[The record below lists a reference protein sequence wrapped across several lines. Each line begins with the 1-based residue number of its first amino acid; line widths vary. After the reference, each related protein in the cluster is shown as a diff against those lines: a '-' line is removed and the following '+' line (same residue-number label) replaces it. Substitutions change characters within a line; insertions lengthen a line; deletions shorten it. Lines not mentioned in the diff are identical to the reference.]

1 MRRNLFLV
9 RAPHLFFPQST
20 LAATVRLAPV
30 LALAG
35 LLLVTTQA
43 AAQAPSLRGS
53 VPDVLTVSQDEDI
66 TSDAGDPLL
75 DDTPRP
81 GAGERLPVVDGDLTL
96 PEERTAIEREGI
108 VEVGE
113 PPAPEDGGDAMLIDS
128 RPQEEADLFTNPL
141 DSAPDGFDPLLFQI
155 EDIDPLRTDRRPR
168 RLFEQEPYDPIGVRV
183 GSFVYFPEVTIAGE
197 TTSNVLR
204 QPQAASDVSA
214 EFMTRARL
222 VSNWNVH
229 ALEFNAGG
237 LTSFQNDFASE
248 NDAAWNVEARGRL
261 DVSRNTNVQG
271 LIAHDVRQE
280 GRSAI
285 DAAAFGDRAQV
296 ATDTADLTLNHR
308 FNRLSVQLRGGYDDI
323 DYGPSGSGNSNAD
336 RDTHVATE
344 AVRTTWQFKPSFS
357 VFGEIETNQRRYNV
371 AAVADGFSR
380 DSDGQR
386 YRAGIDF
393 GSTGRIVR
401 GEFSLGYGSQ
411 DPSDP
416 GLSDVDGVLIDA
428 NVAWRITEP
437 TTLRFLARTDLYDT
451 NTAGSAG
458 VVSRTVGVEARHAL
472 RRYLIATAGLIYTNQ
487 DYDDVPIRESEL
499 RSSLLL
505 EYYVN
510 GEWTIFSQ
518 WDHINYDSNQPDNS
532 WVADDLRV
540 GARWRQ

>member
-1 MRRNLFLV
+1 M
-9 RAPHLFFPQST
+9 FPPPSI

-35 LLLVTTQA
+35 LLLVTTEA

-53 VPDVLTVSQDEDI
+53 VPDVLTVSQDEDL

-75 DDTPRP
+75 DDMPRP
-81 GAGERLPVVDGDLTL
+81 GAGERMTVVDGDLTL
-96 PEERTAIEREGI
+96 PEERTAIAREGI

-113 PPAPEDGGDAMLIDS
+113 PPAPEDGGDATLVDS
-128 RPQEEADLFTNPL
+128 RTQEEADLFTTAL
-141 DSAPDGFDPLLFQI
+141 DSPPAGFDPLLFQI

-168 RLFEQEPYDPIGVRV
+168 RLFEQEPYDPIGIRV
-183 GSFVYFPEVTIAGE
+183 GSFVYFPEVTVAGE

-204 QPQAASDVSA
+204 QSPARDDTSV
-214 EFMTRARL
+214 ELLTRARL

-229 ALEFNAGG
+229 ALEFNASG
-237 LTSFQNDFASE
+237 LTSFHNDFPSE

-285 DAAAFGDRAQV
+285 DAAQFGDRAVV
-296 ATDTADLTLNHR
+296 AADTADLTLNHR

-323 DYGPSGSGNSNAD
+323 DYGPSGTGNSNAD
-336 RDTHVATE
+336 RDTRVATE
-344 AVRTTWQFKPSFS
+344 AIRTTWQFKPSFS
-357 VFGEIETNQRRYNV
+357 IFGEIETNQRRYNV

-386 YRAGIDF
+386 FRAGVDF
-393 GSTGRIVR
+393 GSTARIIR
-401 GEFSLGYGSQ
+401 GEFSLGHGSQ

-428 NVAWRITEP
+428 NVAWRISEP

-458 VVSRTVGVEARHAL
+458 VVSRALGVEARHVL
-472 RRYLIATAGLIYTNQ
+472 RRHLVATAGLTYTDQ
-487 DYDDVPIRESEL
+487 DYDDVPIRESEV

-510 GEWTIFSQ
+510 REWTVFSQ
-518 WDHINYDSNQPDNS
+518 WEHINYDSNLPDNS
-532 WVADDLRV
+532 WVANDLRV
-540 GARWRQ
+540 GARWWQ

>member
-1 MRRNLFLV
+1 M
-9 RAPHLFFPQST
+9 
-20 LAATVRLAPV
+20 
-30 LALAG
+30 
-35 LLLVTTQA
+35 
-43 AAQAPSLRGS
+43 
-53 VPDVLTVSQDEDI
+53 
-66 TSDAGDPLL
+66 
-75 DDTPRP
+75 
-81 GAGERLPVVDGDLTL
+81 TL
-96 PEERTAIEREGI
+96 PEERTAIARDGI

-113 PPAPEDGGDAMLIDS
+113 PPAPEDGADATLIDS
-128 RPQEEADLFTNPL
+128 RPQEEADLFTNAL
-141 DSAPDGFDPLLFQI
+141 DSPPAGFDALLFQI
-155 EDIDPLRTDRRPR
+155 EDIDPLRTDRRPQ
-168 RLFEQEPYDPIGVRV
+168 RLFEQEPYDPIGIRV
-183 GSFVYFPEVTIAGE
+183 GSFVYFPEVTVAGE

-204 QPQAASDVSA
+204 RAPAADDVSA
-214 EFMTRARL
+214 ELLTRARL

-229 ALEFNAGG
+229 ALEFNASG
-237 LTSFQNDFASE
+237 LTSFHNEFPSE

-261 DVSRNTNVQG
+261 DVSRSTNVQG
-271 LIAHDVRQE
+271 LIARDVRQE
-280 GRSAI
+280 GRSTI
-285 DAAAFGDRAQV
+285 DAAQFGDRAQV
-296 ATDTADLTLNHR
+296 TTDSADLTLNHR

-323 DYGPSGSGNSNAD
+323 DYGPSGTSTSNAD
-336 RDTHVATE
+336 RDTSISTE

-357 VFGEIETNQRRYNV
+357 VFGEIETNQRRYDE

-386 YRAGIDF
+386 FRAGIDF

-428 NVAWRITEP
+428 NVAWRLSEL
-437 TTLRFLARTDLYDT
+437 TTLRFLAGTDFYDT

-472 RRYLIATAGLIYTNQ
+472 QRYLIATAGLTYTDQ
-487 DYDDVPIRESEL
+487 DYDEVPIRESEL

-510 GEWTIFSQ
+510 RDWTLFGQ
-518 WDHINYDSNQPDNS
+518 WDHINYDSNLPDNS
-532 WVADDLRV
+532 WVANDLRV